1 MSKFYSSGVPLF
13 LGDSPSPVFTAVVW
27 AGFLPMSC
35 IQSRRTTELY
45 SDQCGAFNL
54 TPISRRSLWPG
65 ILGIGAAPVM
75 WRFSDLG
82 ALELYVLQQI
92 ASAHSVMNN
101 R

>member
-1 MSKFYSSGVPLF
+1 LERLTESCIDLDLDMSKFYSSGVPLF

-54 TPISRRSLWPG
+54 TYLM
-65 ILGIGAAPVM
+65 PVNIP
-75 WRFSDLG
+75 RNHELSFSQGLDL
-82 ALELYVLQQI
+82 V
-92 ASAHSVMNN
+92 V